1 MIINHELIAAAKRLA
16 AERRTNVSQVV
27 CDALRRELAA
37 SGEWASP
44 FSLPIPVYGGGGGGP
59 VDSTPAE
66 FDGLLHD
73 EFAGNRWSFS
83 TSMC

>member
-1 MIINHELIAAAKRLA
+1 MRTTLIINDELVAAAKRLA

-27 CDALRRELAA
+27 CDALRRELAV
-37 SGEWASP
+37 SGERASS
-44 FSLPIPVYGGGGGGP
+44 FSLPISVYGGVGGGP

-73 EFAGNRWSFS
+73 EFAGNR
-83 TSMC
+83 